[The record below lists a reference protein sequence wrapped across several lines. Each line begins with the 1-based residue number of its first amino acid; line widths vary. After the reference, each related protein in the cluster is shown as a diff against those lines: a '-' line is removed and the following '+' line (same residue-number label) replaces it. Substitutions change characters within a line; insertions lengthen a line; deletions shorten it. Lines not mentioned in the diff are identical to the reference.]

1 MATNLEDTALA
12 PFATITANDRLKSSF
27 GAWFWGSVAVA
38 ALLHGAVI
46 AFWPDMQAADYG
58 IVSSEMAAVELPPEV
73 EIPPPPE
80 QIQRP
85 AVPVLSTSVDIQE
98 DLTIPETT
106 FRDNPVSDL
115 PPPPTAGSVDVSQA
129 PTFTPYEVAPEFRDR
144 AALARLL
151 QQRYPPTLRDAGIG
165 GTVRV
170 WVFIDE
176 NGDVKNTRVVESSG
190 YPALDQAATE
200 VMSAVKF
207 KPALN
212 RDTRVAV
219 WVQFP
224 VTFQVQ

>member
-1 MATNLEDTALA
+1 MATNVQDATLA
-12 PFATITANDRLKSSF
+12 PFTRVTANDRLKSSF
-27 GAWFWGSVAVA
+27 GSWFWGSVAVA
-38 ALLHGAVI
+38 ALIHFALLAL
-46 AFWPDMQAADYG
+46 WPDMQAADYG
-58 IVSSEMAAVELPPEV
+58 FISSELEAIELPPEV

-85 AVPVLSTSVDIQE
+85 QVPVLATEVNINE

-106 FRDNPVSDL
+106 FRDNPVTDL
-115 PPPPTAGSVDVSQA
+115 PPPPTAGTVDVSQA

-144 AALARLL
+144 AALQRLL
-151 QQRYPPTLRDAGIG
+151 QQKYPPTLRDAGIG

-170 WVFIDE
+170 WVYINE
-176 NGDVKNTRVVESSG
+176 QGQVQNTRVVESSG

-200 VMSAVKF
+200 VMQAVRF
-207 KPALN
+207 TPALN
-212 RDTRVAV
+212 RDQRVAV

>member
-1 MATNLEDTALA
+1 MATHVAETPLA
-12 PFATITANDRLKSSF
+12 QYTHVTANDRLKRSF
-27 GAWFWGSVAVA
+27 QNWFWGAVAAA

-46 AFWPDMQAADYG
+46 AFWPDMTAADFG
-58 IVSSEMAAVELPPEV
+58 ITSAELEAIELPPEV

-85 AVPVLSTSVDIQE
+85 AVPVLSTNIEIQE

-106 FRDNPVSDL
+106 FRDNPVHEL
-115 PPPPTAGSVDVSQA
+115 PPPPTTGTVDVSQA

-144 AALARLL
+144 RALERLL

-170 WVFIDE
+170 WVYIDE
-176 NGDVKNTRVVESSG
+176 NGDVKNTRVVDSSG
-190 YPALDQAATE
+190 YPALDQAAIE
-200 VMSAVKF
+200 VMQAVKF

-212 RDTRVAV
+212 RDQRVAV